1 VRQVGVVDRSHD
13 AEVWQIRVMV
23 SQSGGDA
30 EARWVEDVVDRSR
43 GGDA

>member
-1 VRQVGVVDRSHD
+1 VRQVGVVDHSHD
-13 AEVWQIRVMV
+13 VEVWQIRVMV

-30 EARWVEDVVDRSR
+30 EARWVKDVVDRSR